1 MTPEEAYQKVEHV
14 LANPKT
20 VGWCAPEKNKYL
32 FDLVLEHKPKT
43 VVEMGVYGGKS
54 LCSFAAAS
62 LVHPCKVYAIDAWER
77 SVMSNVLTPP
87 EWDQTHL
94 DAVFR
99 DFQQVFQDAG
109 LVGAI
114 TLMKLPSVPASVR
127 FGPESIDIFHLD
139 GSHAEE
145 DCLADYF
152 VWAPKIKPG
161 GIFIIDD
168 ANFNELQLLQTFA
181 LRQFD
186 HVRYVEGSKTRVF
199 RKK

>member
-1 MTPEEAYQKVEHV
+1 MTKEEAYKRVERA
-14 LANPKT
+14 LSYPRMW
-20 VGWCAPEKNKYL
+20 GWCNPEKNRYL
-32 FDLVLEHKPKT
+32 FDLVVDTKPSI

-54 LCSFAAAS
+54 LCSLAAAS
-62 LVHPCKVYAIDAWER
+62 LVHPCRVIAVDAWDR

-87 EWDQTHL
+87 EWDQAHL
-94 DAVFR
+94 DMVYK
-99 DFQQVFQDAG
+99 DFTDAFEFAELNG
-109 LVGAI
+109 TF
-114 TLMKLPSVPASVR
+114 TLMKLPSVPASVK
-127 FGPESIDIFHLD
+127 FGPSSIDIFHLD

-152 VWAPKIKPG
+152 VWAPKIKSG
-161 GIFIIDD
+161 GYLIIDD